1 MHSEKAPGWSAA
13 RRVAPSDPYTG
24 WRWSWAVVIAD
35 LQAWLDGAHAMT
47 WQAAGVFMHSDALVD
62 SPVEKMDLVPTAA
75 LQEARAMTQRIG
87 VEAPR
92 THRGSRQ
99 WLQRWRRRRRLRL
112 WRLHPGGLWMEGG
125 YMARPAR
132 RCTRKIKPWLPCFKV
147 SASGSA
153 KNGVQFSASVL
164 RPRLQRQV

>member
-1 MHSEKAPGWSAA
+1 
-13 RRVAPSDPYTG
+13 
-24 WRWSWAVVIAD
+24 
-35 LQAWLDGAHAMT
+35 MT
-47 WQAAGVFMHSDALVD
+47 WQAAGVFMHSEALVD

-112 WRLHPGGLWMEGG
+112 RRLRPRGFWMEGG
-125 YMARPAR
+125 G
-132 RCTRKIKPWLPCFKV
+132 TWQ
-147 SASGSA
+147 G
-153 KNGVQFSASVL
+153 
-164 RPRLQRQV
+164 QRADAHET

>member
-1 MHSEKAPGWSAA
+1 MHSE
-13 RRVAPSDPYTG
+13 
-24 WRWSWAVVIAD
+24 
-35 LQAWLDGAHAMT
+35 
-47 WQAAGVFMHSDALVD
+47 ALVD

-112 WRLHPGGLWMEGG
+112 RRLRPGGPLDGRGG
-125 YMARPAR
+125 
-132 RCTRKIKPWLPCFKV
+132 TWQ
-147 SASGSA
+147 G
-153 KNGVQFSASVL
+153 
-164 RPRLQRQV
+164 QRADAHET

>member
-1 MHSEKAPGWSAA
+1 MFDCIPQKHQAGLQRGEWLHLFHTLDGYGAG
-13 RRVAPSDPYTG
+13 Y
-24 WRWSWAVVIAD
+24 VVLAD

-99 WLQRWRRRRRLRL
+99 WLQRWRRRRRRRRLRL
-112 WRLHPGGLWMEGG
+112 RRLRPGGLWMEGGG

-132 RCTRKIKPWLPCFKV
+132 RRTRNRKPWLPF
-147 SASGSA
+147 
-153 KNGVQFSASVL
+153 
-164 RPRLQRQV
+164 

>member
-1 MHSEKAPGWSAA
+1 MHSE
-13 RRVAPSDPYTG
+13 
-24 WRWSWAVVIAD
+24 
-35 LQAWLDGAHAMT
+35 
-47 WQAAGVFMHSDALVD
+47 ALVD

-125 YMARPAR
+125 GYMARPAR
-132 RCTRKIKPWLPCFKV
+132 RHTRNIKPWLPF
-147 SASGSA
+147 
-153 KNGVQFSASVL
+153 
-164 RPRLQRQV
+164 